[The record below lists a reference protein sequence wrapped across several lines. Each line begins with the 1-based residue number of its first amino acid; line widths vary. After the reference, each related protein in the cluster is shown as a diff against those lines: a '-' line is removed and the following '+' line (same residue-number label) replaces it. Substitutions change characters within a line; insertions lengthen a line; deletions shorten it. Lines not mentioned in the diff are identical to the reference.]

1 MALRTRFGPQEMPE
15 DLEEDLSELC
25 RRARGDIIRMTTLA
39 GSGHPGGS
47 MSSLEIY
54 ALLWSQA
61 DVDPAKPLMPGRD
74 RIVVSHGHTSPG
86 VYSVLGRLGWF
97 DLEEAVVSFRLGGSP
112 FEGHIE
118 RSIPGVELTTGNLG
132 QGVSSACGMAL
143 ADRISGHDNHVW
155 VVSGDGEHDKGQICE
170 ARRFA
175 AAHGLGRL
183 TVVIDLN
190 HLQISGRIEKVMPVN
205 MADEYLAAGWEVVR
219 VDGHD
224 LKALYRAL
232 RPRKDAGTPRMV
244 LAETTMGKG
253 VSSMEDD
260 ETWHGKA
267 LGPEQADTALQELGL
282 ENDLERLAGLRKAY
296 SPRKSPFHM
305 PLPYSIMARPGKP
318 RTYGPDHVGDNRGAW
333 GKALLDLAEA
343 NRDNLPLVFDCD
355 LAGSVRTAEFG
366 RQYPDHFFQSGIMEH
381 HTASAAGGASIAD
394 RVVFWADFGVFAAD
408 ETFNQHRLN
417 DINMTNLKVV
427 ATHCGL
433 DVGQDGKTHHCI
445 KYISLMGSLHHY
457 ATIIPADPNQTDRA
471 IRYVATHPGNFF
483 VAMGR
488 SKTPVITDEEGKPFY
503 GEDYRFVYGQHDLLR
518 QGENLAIIAMGNTCH
533 RAIRVRDLL
542 AEKGVSAA
550 VYCVHCP
557 LCLSPDLLTELREF
571 PLIASYE
578 DHDADTGLGAKVALA
593 LSKDGGAPPLMR
605 FGVVEYGFSGSPEE
619 LFRLQGLA
627 PDQVAQSLLGAIAD
641 SSARHLN

>member
-1 MALRTRFGPQEMPE
+1 MPRRTLFRPPE
-15 DLEEDLSELC
+15 LPEEVARELSRLC
-25 RRARGDIIRMTTLA
+25 RQARGDIISMTTLA

-54 ALLWSQA
+54 MLLWSQA
-61 DVDPAKPLMPGRD
+61 NVDPAKPLLAGRD

-86 VYSVLGRLGWF
+86 VYSTLGRLGWF
-97 DLEEAVVSFRLGGSP
+97 DLREALISFRLGGSP

-118 RSIPGVELTTGNLG
+118 RSIPGVELTSGNLG
-132 QGVSSACGMAL
+132 QGISSACGMAL
-143 ADRISGHDNHVW
+143 ADRLSGHRNHVW

-175 AAHGLGRL
+175 SAFDLGNL
-183 TVVIDLN
+183 TVVVDLN
-190 HLQISGRIEKVMPVN
+190 HLQISGRVDKVMPVN
-205 MADEYLAAGWEVVR
+205 LAGEYSAAGWDVVE

-224 LKALYRAL
+224 LSALYRAL
-232 RPRKDAGTPRMV
+232 RPEEGRMRPKLV
-244 LAETTMGKG
+244 LAETTMSKG
-253 VSSMEDD
+253 VSFMEDD
-260 ETWHGKA
+260 ETWHGQA
-267 LGPEQADTALQELGL
+267 LKPEMAARALEELGVENRL
-282 ENDLERLAGLRKAY
+282 ESMSQLRKDY
-296 SPRKSPFHM
+296 SPKGSSFHM
-305 PLPYSIMARPGKP
+305 PLPYSIMDHPGTP
-318 RTYGPDHVGDNRGAW
+318 RTYGTDHVGDNRGAW

-343 NRDNLPLVFDCD
+343 NRENLPLVFDCD
-355 LAGSVRTAEFG
+355 LAGSVRTAEFAES
-366 RQYPDHFFQSGIMEH
+366 YPEHFFQSGIMEH

-417 DINMTNLKVV
+417 DINMTNLKVI

-457 ATIIPADPNQTDRA
+457 ATIVPADPNQTDRA

-488 SKTPVITDEEGKPFY
+488 SKTPVITREDGKPFY
-503 GEDYRFVYGQHDLLR
+503 GQDYRFVYGQHDLLR
-518 QGENLAIIAMGNTCH
+518 EGGDLAIIAMGNMCH
-533 RAIRVRDLL
+533 RALRVREIL
-542 AEKGVSAA
+542 EESGVHAA
-550 VYCVHCP
+550 VYSVHCP
-557 LCLSPDLLTELREF
+557 LCLSPSLLEELRGF

-578 DHDADTGLGAKVALA
+578 DHDADTGLGARVALA
-593 LSKDGGAPPLMR
+593 LSRKGGAPPLKR
-605 FGVVEYGFSGSPEE
+605 FGVVEYGFSGAPEE

-627 PDQVAQSLLGAIAD
+627 PDQVATKLTAALSSL
-641 SSARHLN
+641 